1 MCEKLVLVPGKLDH
15 ATIVAYT
22 VEDRR
27 QSLRDYR
34 EVLHAMGKRE
44 AGRDTFALL
53 SLAFAQIFIVTQV
66 SANAYHDGNIKMDFV
81 RY

>member
-1 MCEKLVLVPGKLDH
+1 M
-15 ATIVAYT
+15 
-22 VEDRR
+22 
-27 QSLRDYR
+27 
-34 EVLHAMGKRE
+34 RE
-44 AGRDTFALL
+44 ARPRAGEARPRHHRGLHRRGPQAESEGLQGGAARYGKEGGRDTFALL